1 MARRQE
7 LYIAAVRCIVGR
19 MTIYKHISLTGEA
32 GNAMRKLAAF
42 ATGLSMRRISQS
54 QAIIA
59 AAKVA
64 RDHPDEFTSAL
75 SAAPTE

>member
-1 MARRQE
+1 
-7 LYIAAVRCIVGR
+7 
-19 MTIYKHISLTGEA
+19 MTAYKHVSLTDEA
-32 GNAMRKLAAF
+32 GHAMRKLAAF

-64 RDHPDEFTSAL
+64 QDHPDEYVTAL
-75 SAAPTE
+75 SAAPIE